1 MANTGAKMA
10 AKQVNPRVIWTV
22 SMLLAL
28 LFAVVGVL
36 LLLKPQAA
44 DQVPGVDK
52 ATGLLLVRAI
62 AAVICLGAVLL
73 LVPRLAWIGALL
85 LGIILIGVIG
95 AYATSGA
102 LLPTVIPILI
112 LISLGTLGYAR
123 RPGAVPAAAV
133 KKDTVE
139 PTPVT
144 PPSGSGS
151 STS

>member
-1 MANTGAKMA
+1 MA

-22 SMLLAL
+22 SILLAL
-28 LFAVVGVL
+28 LFAVIGIL

-52 ATGLLLVRAI
+52 ATGLIVVRAI
-62 AAVICLGAVLL
+62 AAVIFLGAVLL

-85 LGIILIGVIG
+85 LGIILIGVTM
-95 AYATSGA
+95 AYAASGA

-123 RPGAVPAAAV
+123 RPGAVPATAV

-139 PTPVT
+139 PPTVI
-144 PPSGSGS
+144 PPSGNGS
-151 STS
+151 SSA